1 MQRKLFQH
9 SLIVA
14 ALATPA
20 MGFAAELIDVSTLP
34 TPRTGLA
41 GGDIR
46 AALGVADD
54 DLVKESS
61 TRLPSGTQVTRYQQY
76 YKGVRVWGEAITEA
90 ATGSQPRRAGRLVA
104 GIEQDLVRDATPTL
118 SAEQAL
124 QQARSLVNTSQ
135 PVSNEQSELVVR
147 LNEQKQAQLAY
158 VVSFFVG
165 GPEPSR
171 PHVMIEANTGEVL
184 RRWEGLAHAEATG
197 PGGNTKTGR
206 YLYGTQYGPLIVNDR
221 CEMNSGDVITV
232 NLGNSTSNTS
242 TKPFRF
248 ACPYNEY
255 KLTNGAYSPLN
266 DAHYFGNVVFQM
278 YGNWFGGL
286 RPLNEKKLYMKV
298 HYGNG
303 YENAFW
309 DGQAMTFGDGKN
321 RFYPLVSLDVS
332 AHEVSHGFTELNS
345 GLVYEGQSGG
355 MNEAFSDMA
364 GEAAEYYMKGQND
377 WKVGAEI
384 FKGTG
389 SLRYMDQPS
398 RDGSS
403 IDNASDY
410 YDGIDVHH
418 ASGVYNRAF
427 YLLAKSTGWNTRKAF
442 EVFVDANR
450 FYWTETSTYDQGA
463 CGVIRSAQNR
473 SRSTADVI
481 AAFKAVGVSCK
492 TAL

>member
-1 MQRKLFQH
+1 MQRKFVGK
-9 SLIVA
+9 SLI
-14 ALATPA
+14 LATLASPA
-20 MGFAAELIDVSTLP
+20 IGLAAELVDVAKLP
-34 TPRTGLA
+34 ARAGVA
-41 GGDIR
+41 GGSDIHSD
-46 AALGVADD
+46 LGLDAEELD
-54 DLVKESS
+54 KGTSAK
-61 TRLPSGTQVTRYQQY
+61 LPNGTQVTRYQQY
-76 YKGVRVWGEAITEA
+76 YKGVRVWGEAITE
-90 ATGSQPRRAGRLVA
+90 TRNGSTKRSGRMLV

-118 SAEQAL
+118 TKEQAL
-124 QQARSLVNTSQ
+124 QQAKALVQSSQ
-135 PVSNEQSELVVR
+135 PLSNEQSELVVR

-165 GPEPSR
+165 GEQPSR
-171 PHVMIEANTGEVL
+171 PHFMIEANTGEVL
-184 RRWEGLAHAEATG
+184 QRWEGLNHAEATG
-197 PGGNTKTGR
+197 PGGNAKTGK
-206 YLYGTQYGPLIVNDR
+206 YLYGTQYGPLIVNSR

-232 NLGNSTSNTS
+232 NLNNSTSNTS
-242 TKPFRF
+242 VKPFRF

-309 DGQAMTFGDGKN
+309 DGQAMTFGDGKS

-345 GLVYEGQSGG
+345 GLVYDGQSGG

-384 FKGTG
+384 FKGNG

-403 IDNASDY
+403 IDHASDY

-418 ASGVYNRAF
+418 SSGVYNRAF
-427 YLLAKSTGWNTRKAF
+427 YLLARSTGWNTRKAF

-450 FYWTETSTYDQGA
+450 FYWTETSTFDQGA
-463 CGVIRSAQNR
+463 CGVIKSAQNR
-473 SRSTADVI
+473 SLPTADVVN
-481 AAFKAVGVSCK
+481 AFKTVGVTCK
-492 TAL
+492 TSL